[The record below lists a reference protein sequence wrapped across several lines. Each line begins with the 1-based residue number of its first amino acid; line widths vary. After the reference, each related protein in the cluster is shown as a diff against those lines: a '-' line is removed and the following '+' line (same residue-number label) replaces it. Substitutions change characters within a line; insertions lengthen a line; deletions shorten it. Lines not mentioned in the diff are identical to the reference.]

1 MRAANEKYV
10 DKSIKDKY
18 GYVHRKASC
27 PKKEKDLFGY
37 PIQVGAF
44 VIWQPYSAHEGMHIG
59 QVKSLGHDD
68 WIEIKTADNKTITRH
83 GYELVLL
90 LQQQMRHQYL
100 NDETLY

>member
-44 VIWQPYSAHEGMHIG
+44 VIWQPYSAREGMHIG
-59 QVKSLGHDD
+59 QVTSLGHDD
-68 WIEIKTADNKTITRH
+68 WIEIKTADNKTIIRH